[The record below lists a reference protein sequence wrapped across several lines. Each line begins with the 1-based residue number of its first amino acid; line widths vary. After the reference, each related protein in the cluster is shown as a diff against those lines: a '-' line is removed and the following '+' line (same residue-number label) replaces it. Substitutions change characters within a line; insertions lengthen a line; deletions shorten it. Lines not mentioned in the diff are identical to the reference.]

1 MYKKL
6 YYMMEACAE
15 SIVKKLEILYGLLS
29 QVPYILDE
37 YYFYRVSQVVWT
49 PKIFAQNSTWK
60 YFYTQNSKIHIPIW
74 ILIFMGATLQL
85 VQNIKTTTKLL
96 CEDSSHCQ

>member
-6 YYMMEACAE
+6 YYMMGARDE

-37 YYFYRVSQVVWT
+37 YYFYRVSQVVN
-49 PKIFAQNSTWK
+49 P
-60 YFYTQNSKIHIPIW
+60 
-74 ILIFMGATLQL
+74 
-85 VQNIKTTTKLL
+85 
-96 CEDSSHCQ
+96 